1 MTDLSQLKAI
11 VVRHAG
17 TPQMKLPRVSVSI
30 FDRPSEPGWLVY
42 DPVVCFVLQG
52 SKQVFIGDQVLEYGA
67 GHCMVVAAELA
78 ATGQISEASPD
89 EPYIALNLY
98 IDPEVIS
105 ALLLEMGGMP
115 EPPTDKAFGF
125 SPAGPALIEA
135 WRRFAEL
142 LDRPSEIPIMARH
155 REHELMFRLLMGP
168 QGALLRQMAG
178 TGSRLSHIR
187 RAMAW
192 IREHYTEHLSIEV
205 MATVAGMSVSV
216 FHRRFKA
223 ITGLSPLQYQKQ
235 IRLHDARRRLIA
247 EHSEAATAAYA
258 VGYESVSQFSR
269 EYKRLFGAPPR
280 QDVVREGI
288 RRVQKHVVLAPD
300 GPLAR
305 SMLSLP

>member
-1 MTDLSQLKAI
+1 MQTGADGSMTDLAQLKAI
-11 VVRHAG
+11 ALRHAVN
-17 TPQMKLPRVSVSI
+17 PQPDLPRLSVST

-52 SKQVFIGDQVLEYGA
+52 VKQVFIGDRMLEYGA

-78 ATGQISEASPD
+78 ATGQISGASPE
-89 EPYIALNLY
+89 EPYVALNLY
-98 IDPEVIS
+98 IDPEVMS
-105 ALLLEMGGMP
+105 ALLVEMGGML
-115 EPPTDKAFGF
+115 EPSTDRGFGF

-135 WRRFAEL
+135 WRRFVEL
-142 LDRPSEIPIMARH
+142 LDRPSEIPAMARH

-168 QGALLRQMAG
+168 QGPLLRQIAG

-187 RAMAW
+187 RTMAW
-192 IREHYTEHLSIEV
+192 IREHYAEHLSIEA

-247 EHSEAATAAYA
+247 EHSEAAIVAYA

-280 QDVVREGI
+280 RDAGKLRNIVDPV
-288 RRVQKHVVLAPD
+288 P
-300 GPLAR
+300 
-305 SMLSLP
+305 

>member
-11 VVRHAG
+11 VLRHAG
-17 TPQMKLPRVSVSI
+17 KPQLKLPRVSVST

-52 SKQVFIGDQVLEYGA
+52 SKQVFIGNQMLEYGA

-78 ATGQISEASPD
+78 AMGQISEASP
-89 EPYIALNLY
+89 EQPYVALNLY
-98 IDPEVIS
+98 IDLEVIS

-115 EPPTDKAFGF
+115 EPAMDKGFGF
-125 SPAGPALIEA
+125 SPAGPALTEA

-168 QGALLRQMAG
+168 QGALLRQIAG

-247 EHSEAATAAYA
+247 EHSEAATVAYA

-280 QDVVREGI
+280 QDAGKLQNIVD
-288 RRVQKHVVLAPD
+288 P
-300 GPLAR
+300 GP
-305 SMLSLP
+305 